1 MITPQDVEKVKYGMA
16 FWLKRWYRDP
26 LSYVI
31 ECIGDIPTHQQAEI
45 LKAFQHHNFVA
56 VKSGHGIGKTRL
68 EGWIANWWLDTRAL
82 RVPITGPA
90 ADQLNNVVWP
100 EVVDTS
106 KRKWPWLSNQY
117 EATSEE
123 LRYKAQ
129 PEFWRAI
136 LRTAR
141 QDNNDALQGFH
152 RVLFILDEG
161 SGIRDKI
168 FEVAEG
174 AFGDPENYALMM
186 GNPTQLSGYMYNI
199 FHQKSYWYTLS
210 FSSENTLT
218 DTEYHYT
225 YIDPH
230 GDIKR
235 ISCHGRQTREWIQN
249 MREKYGLAS
258 NVYRVRVMGEFANV
272 GSDQL
277 IEERWVAN
285 CFQNGKGIS
294 SGSLDNADR
303 TFKRRMGI
311 DPAWTGEDDTGVV
324 IREGDKILHAESWH
338 GFDLVESFNRL
349 KVLWDEWKV
358 DVGLIDTVGEGAGLY
373 DMFRHANYRG
383 NLGYPVI
390 KVHCSERAPED
401 KDGDCKTLRD
411 WLWWKSRKFF
421 RTKVVKFAGLP
432 EDKAW
437 KQLKHEL
444 LAPTYKIMSGK
455 VVAESK
461 DEMKKRGLRSPNLAD
476 ALNTTFFQ
484 DYETF
489 KESYTYAPER
499 EQRNKKRKKSVR
511 SWKTR

>member
-1 MITPQDVEKVKYGMA
+1 MIAVQDVDRVKYGMA

-26 LSYVI
+26 LAYVL
-31 ECIGDIPTHQQAEI
+31 ECVGDVPTHQQAEI

-68 EGWIANWWLDTRAL
+68 EGWITNWWLDTRAL

-90 ADQLNNVVWP
+90 SDQLNNVVFP
-100 EVVDTS
+100 EVIDVNRRKMSWIS
-106 KRKWPWLSNQY
+106 KQY
-117 EATSEE
+117 ETTQDE
-123 LRYKAQ
+123 LRYKAF
-129 PEFWRAI
+129 PENWRAI

-186 GNPTQLSGYMYNI
+186 GNPTQLSGYMYNV
-199 FHQKSYWYTLS
+199 FHQKSYWFTLS
-210 FSSENTLT
+210 FSSEDTLT

-225 YIDPH
+225 YVDPL
-230 GDIKR
+230 GDVRVITNR
-235 ISCHGRQTREWIQN
+235 GRQTRSWIQN
-249 MREKYGLAS
+249 MREKYGLTS
-258 NVYRVRVMGEFANV
+258 NVYRVRVMGEFANI

-277 IEERWVAN
+277 IEERWIREV
-285 CFQNGKGIS
+285 FQRDGLPVK
-294 SGSLDNADR
+294 DC
-303 TFKRRMGI
+303 KRRMGV

-324 IREGDKILHAESWH
+324 IREGDRVLHAEFWH

-349 KVLWDEWKV
+349 KVIWDEWKV
-358 DVGLIDTVGEGAGLY
+358 DVAHIDTVGVGAGLY
-373 DMFRHANYRG
+373 DMFRHAMYRG
-383 NLGYPVI
+383 NIGYPVI
-390 KVHCSERAPED
+390 KVMCSERAPED

-421 RTKVVKFAGLP
+421 RMRVVSFSGLP
-432 EDKAW
+432 EDAAW
-437 KQLKHEL
+437 KQLRSEL
-444 LAPTYKIMSGK
+444 LEPTYRIMNGK

-461 DEMKKRGLRSPNLAD
+461 DDMKKRGLRSPNLAD
-476 ALNTTFFQ
+476 ALNTTFYQ
-484 DYETF
+484 DYELF
-489 KESYTYAPER
+489 RESYSRPSDNVI
-499 EQRNKKRKKSVR
+499 EQKKKKKSTMR
-511 SWKTR
+511 SWKSR